1 MRQYNKV
8 LITSTIVLACA
19 AVLIGCLFVVSL
31 LFGNKLLSTR
41 TLFARQASYLEIARS
56 RVQIGDNRDQAVDA
70 LSDAW
75 FHTEC
80 RYPNGV
86 IIDLFFYGPQDR
98 DKVEVIS
105 VKSEETENNDSQVV
119 FVGQVESYMLHLY
132 DECVP
137 SPSEAFDGDLP
148 TSMP

>member
-1 MRQYNKV
+1 
-8 LITSTIVLACA
+8 
-19 AVLIGCLFVVSL
+19 
-31 LFGNKLLSTR
+31 
-41 TLFARQASYLEIARS
+41 
-56 RVQIGDNRDQAVDA
+56 
-70 LSDAW
+70 
-75 FHTEC
+75 
-80 RYPNGV
+80 V

-105 VKSEETENNDSQVV
+105 VKSEETVNNDPQVV
-119 FVGQVESYMLHLY
+119 FVGQVEGYMLHLY